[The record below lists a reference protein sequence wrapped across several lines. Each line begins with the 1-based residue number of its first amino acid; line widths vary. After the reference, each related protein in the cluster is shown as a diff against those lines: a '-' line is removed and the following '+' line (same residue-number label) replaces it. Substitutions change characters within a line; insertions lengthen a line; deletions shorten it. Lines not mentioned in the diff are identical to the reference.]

1 MGNIITGLDLIRRLG
16 SGAAA
21 SSSGANGAGEAGE
34 AEGACFGLTFPLLTK
49 SDGTKMGKSASGAV
63 WLAAGAAPSAN
74 FCNFAKMGVMPP
86 STSWQPTSLT
96 HRFRQSAFNVSSC
109 SSSMPTILDV

>member
-49 SDGTKMGKSASGAV
+49 SDGHQDGQERQRGRSGLRQV
-63 WLAAGAAPSAN
+63 LRQAPI
-74 FCNFAKMGVMPP
+74 FATLPR
-86 STSWQPTSLT
+86 W
-96 HRFRQSAFNVSSC
+96 A
-109 SSSMPTILDV
+109 

>member
-21 SSSGANGAGEAGE
+21 FSSSSNGAGEARE
-34 AEGACFGLTFPLLTK
+34 AESAEPCFGLTFPLLTK

-63 WLAAGAAPSAN
+63 WLAPGALPS
-74 FCNFAKMGVMPP
+74 V
-86 STSWQPTSLT
+86 SLT
-96 HRFRQSAFNVSSC
+96 PL
-109 SSSMPTILDV
+109 MPLQASIYSFTYMFCARIRLLS